1 MKAIKT
7 TFRGRGLL
15 ALLVLVVLLP
25 ANNLLAGERGVH
37 QEIAEL
43 RQAVAALTKQ
53 VHALQSALDSQ
64 RQTINNLQASVL
76 DHSNKLQFVTV
87 VGTEMYVTGA
97 NLNIRDGS
105 GATSGILEA
114 PYVANPTGLG
124 NLIIGYNENGL
135 SPCSGC
141 LAQPVRQRTGSH
153 NLILG
158 VDNGYTSIGGIVV
171 GFSNSVSSPYAV
183 ITGGAFNAAN
193 GMFSAISGGE
203 NNFAG
208 DEAASVRGGMLNKAN
223 GRFSAVSGGAENT
236 ASNESASVSGGS
248 AGIASGSFSSVSGGT
263 GNTVSAQ
270 SSSISGGGFVNVNTQ
285 FTWAAGSLHNP

>member
-1 MKAIKT
+1 MKVIET
-7 TFRGRGLL
+7 TFRGRGLF

-25 ANNLLAGERGVH
+25 GNTLLAQERSMP
-37 QEIAEL
+37 QQIAEL
-43 RQAVAALTKQ
+43 RQAVAALTNQ

-64 RQTINNLQASVL
+64 RQTINELQASVL

-105 GATSGILEA
+105 GATSGTFGA
-114 PYVANPTGLG
+114 PYAANPTGLG

-135 SPCSGC
+135 SPCSACIG
-141 LAQPVRQRTGSH
+141 QPVRQRTGSH

-158 VDNGYTSIGGIVV
+158 ADNGYSSIGGIVV
-171 GFSNSVSSPYAV
+171 GFANSVSSPYAA
-183 ITGGAFNAAN
+183 ITGGAYNAAS

-203 NNFAG
+203 NNVVSE
-208 DEAASVRGGMLNKAN
+208 EAASVSGGLGNTAN
-223 GRFSAVSGGAENT
+223 GRYSAVSGGAKNF

-248 AGIASGSFSSVSGGT
+248 AGVASGLFSSVSGGT

-285 FTWAAGSLHNP
+285 FTWAAGTLHNP